1 MTPDYN
7 KLWDELKK
15 KQDSATSAYYQTQ
28 RDAIKASANDQR
40 RSAEISHRQ
49 SMKSLPAQIARLGLK
64 GTGAAES
71 SLIQANNAYEE
82 LLNSIRQDELT
93 NEQNLYTAAAA
104 ATKKSGN
111 TKKDSPTKDA
121 GSVPLTYGLGKDIV
135 QSPLGPELYS
145 VDRDSK
151 GNITKWTPV
160 VDENALVD
168 IYTGTLAAGAASE
181 PLQITGHMLETPAD
195 HRPHAGDCWQRVHG
209 SEDRKHLHRCL
220 RNSAER

>member
-160 VDENALVD
+160 VDENGNRVTTQESINAAALLHD
-168 IYTGTLAAGAASE
+168 PNTAYASL
-181 PLQITGHMLETPAD
+181 LQDMYKQGKISRETYIE
-195 HRPHAGDCWQRVHG
+195 RLKGLGMSV
-209 SEDRKHLHRCL
+209 SE
-220 RNSAER
+220 